1 MIKRWITFIIG
12 INVLAIG
19 IILNTKSL
27 LGVGSINTLPY
38 SLSII
43 LHLSLGTMTTITYVL
58 FIIIQFILLK
68 RIDIQVVMQLPFSFV
83 FGFLIDFFDLF
94 FNFKSPSIYLQFILL
109 TFAIILT
116 SLGAFLMIKG
126 NIVLN
131 PADGI
136 VHTISQVSQKDF
148 GFVKNV
154 FDIVSIVL
162 TSCICLI
169 TKGYIIGIGIGT
181 ILSAIFIGRCV
192 TFYQNIDN
200 QIIQKQGEKL

>member
-1 MIKRWITFIIG
+1 MVKRWITFIIG
-12 INVLAIG
+12 MNVLAIG

-38 SLSII
+38 SLSVIF
-43 LHLSLGTMTTITYVL
+43 HLSLGTMTTFIYIL

-83 FGFLIDFFDLF
+83 FGFLIDFFNLF
-94 FNFKSPSIYLQFILL
+94 FNFKSPSIYLQFVLL

-116 SLGAFLMIKG
+116 ALGAFLMIKG

-136 VHTISQVSQKDF
+136 VHTISQVTQKDF
-148 GFVKNV
+148 GFVKNA
-154 FDIVSIVL
+154 FDIISILL
-162 TSCICLI
+162 TSFICLI

-181 ILSAIFIGRCV
+181 ILSAIFIGRCI
-192 TFYQNIDN
+192 TFYQNIEKY
-200 QIIQKQGEKL
+200 ILEKQEVTW